1 MLYYNNRRYED
12 VVANEISSPFN
23 AVLQH
28 ISHRKT
34 TNNIYNPHSFVHC
47 DVINDIYDF
56 GVMHIVLRNYF
67 KK

>member
-34 TNNIYNPHSFVHC
+34 TNNIYNHC
-47 DVINDIYDF
+47 DVIDDIYDF